1 MPPQKMQTPAAQSQV
16 PPTPSPQPFNP
27 QFTTPLPP
35 IINQNTTPVHLYP
48 SGNRPHIY
56 GSPVHPHLHG
66 HPLQGPNPSQGP
78 IIDPTYNT
86 SLQIQPS
93 NTQQIN
99 TAFQALLL
107 PPNTCPFYAN
117 LDSQE
122 SSGGNSSSGTNDDS
136 DNEQMHSGGSNPIPW
151 SQTQLLGTA
160 PSVESTQSVQLNMQS
175 MQLSGNPLPSQTI
188 SSQQTNSLPTS
199 KGGSKKPKLQ
209 WTGAMEKSALK
220 LYVKATK
227 EGLQSDGGF
236 KAQTH

>member
-1 MPPQKMQTPAAQSQV
+1 M

-35 IINQNTTPVHLYP
+35 ITNQNTTPVHLYP
-48 SGNRPHIY
+48 SGNGPHIY

-66 HPLQGPNPSQGP
+66 NPLQGPNPSQGP
-78 IIDPTYNT
+78 IIHPTYDS

-99 TAFQALLL
+99 TAFQAPLL
-107 PPNTCPFYAN
+107 PPNTRPFYAN

-122 SSGGNSSSGTNDDS
+122 SSGGNSSSGTDDDS
-136 DNEQMHSGGSNPIPW
+136 DNEQMDSGGSNPIPW
-151 SQTQLLGTA
+151 SQTQ
-160 PSVESTQSVQLNMQS
+160 SVESTQSVQSNMAL
-175 MQLSGNPLPSQTI
+175 MQLSGTPLPSQTV

-220 LYVKATK
+220 LYVKATE
-227 EGLQSDGGF
+227 EGLRSDGGF